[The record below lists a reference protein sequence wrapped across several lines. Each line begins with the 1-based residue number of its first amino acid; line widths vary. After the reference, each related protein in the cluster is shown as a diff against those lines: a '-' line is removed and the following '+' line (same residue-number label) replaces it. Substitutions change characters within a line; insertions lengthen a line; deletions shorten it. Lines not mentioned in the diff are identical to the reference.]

1 MKFNIPKVGYAIILL
16 VIALSIFLVLTG
28 CPQSAP
34 SPTPAQAPTPTQAPE
49 PALTAE
55 FEVSSLVVIPT
66 EVVAGQ
72 TANVRADVKNI
83 GEIDGSYTAT
93 LTVDGNVVKARDITI
108 STGATEQVSFIY
120 STNIT
125 GPHSI
130 VLAGLTETFTV
141 LRPPE
146 FKISSMAITPPEAI
160 AGDEVRIRADITN
173 TGEVGGSYT
182 ATLTVEGDVS
192 QTKEVTLEAGAT
204 ETVFFAYSPNV
215 AGTYHLGLDGLTAA
229 LKVLEPAPP
238 EPAEIKIINNRAIT
252 DFPNT
257 IAFAIEGSSAL
268 PVAKIILEYGTDKRS
283 LVSEVNRVE
292 PEYATEV
299 KIRTSYVWEM
309 KKTGSIPPGARVW
322 WRWRITDEDERTYV
336 TPRQTTVF
344 EDTRY
349 QWQVETAHDL
359 DIYWYS
365 LGASL
370 VKELT
375 EGVESRLWRVE
386 LEVDIPEE
394 RKPKVFVYPDSEE
407 LRSAVL
413 FTQEWTG
420 ALAFPDY
427 NIILIPVS
435 ADSLEWAKRTLAHEI
450 THLIVGEAV
459 FGPFGDIPTWLNE
472 GLAQYAEGEMEEY
485 HRRALDDAIKEN
497 NLLSVRSL
505 GSSFPADPDQASLAY
520 AQSLSLVSY
529 LVDTYGWDK
538 IGELIAVFK
547 EGSTYDNALQEVYA
561 FDTEGLEEQ
570 WRTHIGAS

>member
-1 MKFNIPKVGYAIILL
+1 MLGSTSKRGRNVILL
-16 VIALSIFLVLTG
+16 GIALGVCLALFG
-28 CPQSAP
+28 CAGPAP
-34 SPTPAQAPTPTQAPE
+34 PPTPAQAPTPTQAPE
-49 PALTAE
+49 PTPTAE

-72 TANVRADVKNI
+72 AANVRAAVKNV
-83 GEIDGSYTAT
+83 GEIDGSYTAN
-93 LTVDGNVVKARDITI
+93 LTVDGKVVEARDINV
-108 STGATEQVSFIY
+108 SAGATEQVSFTY

-125 GPHSI
+125 GTHSI
-130 VLAGLTETFTV
+130 ELAGLTETFTV

-146 FKISSMAITPPEAI
+146 FKISTMAVTPPEAL
-160 AGDEVRIRADITN
+160 AGDEVRIKADITN
-173 TGEVGGSYT
+173 TGEVSGSYT

-192 QTKEVTLEAGAT
+192 QTKEVTLEAGVT
-204 ETVFFAYSPNV
+204 ETVFFAYSPNA

-238 EPAEIKIINNRAIT
+238 EPAEVKIINNRVVT

-257 IAFAIEGSSAL
+257 IAFIIEGSSAV
-268 PVAKIILEYGTDKRS
+268 PVASINLEYGTDKRS
-283 LVSEVNRVE
+283 LVSEVSRVE
-292 PEYATEV
+292 PEYATDV
-299 KIRTSYVWEM
+299 KISTSYVWEM
-309 KKTGSIPPGARVW
+309 KKIGSIPPGARVW
-322 WRWRITDEDERTYV
+322 WLWRITDEDKRTYV
-336 TPRQTTVF
+336 TPRQTIVF

-375 EGVESRLWRVE
+375 EGVESRLARVK

-394 RKPKVFVYPDSEE
+394 RKPEVFVYRGYEE

-420 ALAFPDY
+420 ALAFWNY
-427 NIILIPVS
+427 NIILIPVRP
-435 ADSLEWAKRTLAHEI
+435 ATLEWSKRTLAHEI
-450 THLIVGEAV
+450 THLLVREAT

-485 HRRALDDAIKEN
+485 HRQALDDAIKEDK
-497 NLLSVRSL
+497 LLSVRSL
-505 GSSFPADPDQASLAY
+505 GSSFPADPDRASLAY
-520 AQSLSLVSY
+520 AQSLSLVSFLIDAY
-529 LVDTYGWDK
+529 DWAK
-538 IGELIAVFK
+538 IRELLATFK

-561 FDTEGLEEQ
+561 FDTDGLEER
-570 WRTHIGAS
+570 WRAHVGAG